1 MMRYGAMTLQDDD
14 QVMALC
20 AGRPGKARR
29 CGAVRRAEICQSDSR
44 PEKE

>member
-1 MMRYGAMTLQDDD
+1 MRYGAMTLQDDD

-29 CGAVRRAEICQSDSR
+29 CDAVRRAEISKSDSL